1 MSAAEKAFGI
11 IKSVVTF
18 QERFD
23 SLEGNLAELGAR
35 VAKLADSHSA
45 LRDRVSAIEG
55 YLRGRAD
62 QAAYQSS
69 LPRIEND

>member
-1 MSAAEKAFGI
+1 MSAAEKAYGI
-11 IKSVVTF
+11 IKSVMTF

-23 SLEGNLAELGAR
+23 SLEVNLAELGER
-35 VAKLADSHSA
+35 VAKLADSHAA
-45 LRDRVSAIEG
+45 LRDRVSTIEG

-62 QAAYQSS
+62 QAAYQST

>member
-11 IKSVVTF
+11 IKAVITF

-23 SLEGNLAELGAR
+23 SLEENLAELSGR
-35 VAKLADSHSA
+35 LGKLADSHAA

-62 QAAYQSS
+62 QAAAHANT
-69 LPRIEND
+69 PRIPND

>member
-11 IKSVVTF
+11 IKSVITF

-23 SLEGNLAELGAR
+23 SLEVGLSELGRR
-35 VAKLADSHSA
+35 VAKLAESHAA
-45 LRDRVSAIEG
+45 LRDRVSTIEG

-62 QAAYQSS
+62 QAAAQSNR
-69 LPRIEND
+69 PRITDD